1 MRKGVSMAL
10 RADSNGI
17 DASLYRKTGS
27 WCTALVDASLGTTA
41 AHEAAD
47 RLPGEVAKLL
57 KSQQAGAADIEALTN
72 AIEATKGLRAPVARF
87 VAVHDGAVV
96 LNELIPG
103 LKVDSAAVDVGPF
116 PNFTALARARGGA
129 FSYLVAEAG
138 RDGGEVHLYNTAS
151 PERVASRGV
160 VGLPEEIHRARKVPS
175 EYDQP
180 KNQSAADEMARRNA
194 EEVAELIAEMAKD
207 TFVRLIV
214 LSGDVKS
221 RETIAGMLPGALK
234 PYVVVLD
241 SHTRTGGAD
250 SKQVDESISRLISE
264 THDAAVAELE
274 QRVSAQTGNGRAQ
287 LAVGLAEVVSAL
299 QSAQAEVVLVGQ
311 YQDEHTLRALSGE
324 PWVAHEE
331 GDDHADLVIGQWPA
345 PEVLLRATA
354 LTDATIRYVPDSIL
368 PAGAG
373 IVALLRWA
381 KT

>member
-1 MRKGVSMAL
+1 MAL

-17 DASLYRKTGS
+17 DASLYRENGS

-57 KSQQAGAADIEALTN
+57 KSQQASSNDIEAVTGALEP
-72 AIEATKGLRAPVARF
+72 AKGLRAPVARF
-87 VAVHDGAVV
+87 IAVHDGTAV

-103 LKVDSAAVDVGPF
+103 LKVESAAVDAGPF

-129 FSYLVAEAG
+129 FSYLVAEVG
-138 RDGGEVHLYNTAS
+138 RDGGEVHLYNTTS
-151 PERVASRGV
+151 PERVGSRGI
-160 VGLPEEIHRARKVPS
+160 VGSPEETHHARKVPG

-194 EEVAELIAEMAKD
+194 EEVAELITEMCKD
-207 TFVRLIV
+207 TYIRLIV

-221 RETIAGMLPGALK
+221 REAIAGMLPVALK
-234 PYVVVLD
+234 PYVEVLD
-241 SHTRTGGAD
+241 AHTRTGGAD
-250 SKQVDESISRLISE
+250 TKQVDDRISQLVSD
-264 THDAAVAELE
+264 THAEAIAELE
-274 QRVSAQTGNGRAQ
+274 QRVSAQAGNGRAQ
-287 LAVGLAEVVSAL
+287 LAVGLAEVVTAL

-311 YQDEHTLRALSGE
+311 YQDEHTLRALSAE

-331 GDDHADLVIGQWPA
+331 GDDHSDLVMGQWPA

-368 PAGAG
+368 PDGVG
-373 IVALLRWA
+373 IAALLRWA
-381 KT
+381 KS

>member
-1 MRKGVSMAL
+1 MAL

-17 DASLYRKTGS
+17 DASLYRENGS

-57 KSQQAGAADIEALTN
+57 KSQQASINDVEAVTGALESA
-72 AIEATKGLRAPVARF
+72 KGLRAPVARF
-87 VAVHDGAVV
+87 IAVHDGAVV

-103 LKVDSAAVDVGPF
+103 LKVESAAVDVGPF

-129 FSYLVAEAG
+129 FSYLVAEVG
-138 RDGGEVHLYNTAS
+138 RDGGEVHLYNTTS
-151 PERVASRGV
+151 PERVGSRGI
-160 VGLPEEIHRARKVPS
+160 VGSPEETHHARKVPG

-194 EEVAELIAEMAKD
+194 EEVAELITEMSKD
-207 TFVRLIV
+207 TYIRLIV

-221 RETIAGMLPGALK
+221 REAIAGMLPVALK
-234 PYVVVLD
+234 PYVEVLD
-241 SHTRTGGAD
+241 AHTRTGGAD
-250 SKQVDESISRLISE
+250 TKQVDDRISQLVSD
-264 THDAAVAELE
+264 THAEAVAELE
-274 QRVSAQTGNGRAQ
+274 KRVSAQAGNGRAQ
-287 LAVGLAEVVSAL
+287 LAVGLAEVVAAL

-311 YQDEHTLRALSGE
+311 YQDEHTLRALSAE
-324 PWVAHEE
+324 PWIAHEE
-331 GDDHADLVIGQWPA
+331 GDDHSDLVMGQWPA

-368 PAGAG
+368 PDGAG
-373 IVALLRWA
+373 IAALLRWA
-381 KT
+381 KS